1 MTSVLTLLTPL
12 AAKAGVGALITVRI
26 IEGIFEVSFRLIDS
40 VHHNAKINSHILYSL
55 TTHQFA
61 YLGCDVPGNTVSNL
75 PS

>member
-26 IEGIFEVSFRLIDS
+26 IEGIFEVSFQLIDS
-40 VHHNAKINSHILYSL
+40 VHHNEQINCQILYSHA
-55 TTHQFA
+55 HQFA